1 MTTSCK
7 SFVCFWLPNWCS
19 SSGSRPPRK
28 KLSILVVFFSV
39 FLVLVLGLVDHSM
52 HSSDGFL
59 TKYGSFHFRNDWS
72 SRNNFRKR
80 PNTTATRVAPLAPP
94 RGNEADRKTYDV
106 TVCFSAMLA
115 FKWVPLPRAK
125 ESLLTG
131 NWDVYKEYNQCQ
143 WTVLK
148 IHERDRRWWNNKA
161 DVGRTAAPKL
171 RRGRLLSCPP
181 SSPSTRN
188 WAKYIHSKSL
198 RCKTS

>member
-1 MTTSCK
+1 MTI
-7 SFVCFWLPNWCS
+7 VCTVLMGFWRNTVRFIFEMTGPAVIIFENAQIRLLQ
-19 SSGSRPPRK
+19 GSARA
-28 KLSILVVFFSV
+28 
-39 FLVLVLGLVDHSM
+39 
-52 HSSDGFL
+52 
-59 TKYGSFHFRNDWS
+59 GS
-72 SRNNFRKR
+72 
-80 PNTTATRVAPLAPP
+80 APLAWP

-115 FKWVPLPRAK
+115 YKWVPLPRAK

-131 NWDVYKEYNQCQ
+131 NWNVYKEYNQCR